1 MAKNKSAKGGK
12 GVFGKTADFFKKTI
26 VFFKN
31 PSVHFVIGML
41 CAAFVVFLVVSF
53 ISFFSA
59 GGNDQSVIE
68 AMAAGSSVAGEV
80 VENSSGKGGAV
91 LADFL
96 VNGCFGWASLCL
108 VPLLIIFSVRLMHLR
123 EMKIKRWVVSL
134 VFFLLWLSLLFS
146 FVFGNSFCDTFMS
159 PGGNHGEWLD
169 ALLTEYLGNVGVVLV
184 LVMALFFYMVY
195 MTKETIPFL
204 RKIFS
209 AGVDKVEK
217 ILPVKGAD
225 NADGAVAA
233 VVEDETEEK
242 PVDTVVAEPVLVVE
256 AAGKENDTDDE
267 PEKKMDNLIS
277 VDVAVADDVDAGNGE
292 GDTDEVAGSD
302 DAVAK
307 AFDAMSSRVAEENA
321 GDDGVYV
328 DYTDVVARE
337 QDDASADADE
347 VHTGVVDSSL
357 GVVPMDVEKVEGDD
371 DMGGDMLRPINPKDE
386 LSYYKPPTID
396 LLDEYE
402 QSAHSIDKDEQ
413 SANANKIVK
422 VLNDFNIEISSI
434 RASVG
439 PTITLYEITPAPGV
453 RISKIRN
460 LEDDIAM
467 SLSALCIRIVAPI
480 PGKGTIGIEVP
491 NAHKQI
497 VPMAS
502 LLNSRKYKETDM
514 ALPLAL
520 GKTISN
526 EVYMV
531 DMAKMPHLLVAG
543 ATGMGKSVGL
553 NAIIT
558 SLLFKMHPAYLK
570 FVMVDPKMVELS
582 LYGVLEKHFLAKLDG
597 DDEPIITDVNKVV
610 RTLKSLCVEMD
621 NRYRLLQMASVR
633 SVKEYNEKFLN
644 KELLPTKGHRFMP
657 YIVVVI
663 DEYGDLMMTAGREVE
678 QPIARIAQKARAV
691 GIHMIIATQR
701 PTTNIIT
708 GTIKANFP
716 ARMAFRV
723 ISAIDSRTILD
734 RSGAN
739 QLQGRGDMLFL
750 AGNDPVRVQ
759 CALVETKEVERVCA
773 YIAKQQGYLS
783 AYILPDPDEASEGGG
798 GGESG
803 GMRADISLDRLDP
816 LFADAARVV
825 VIAQHGS
832 TSLIQRKLEI
842 GFNRAGRIMDQLCKT
857 GIVGEQDGSKPRQ
870 VLCAD
875 EVDLEFRLKSLL
887 Q

>member
-1 MAKNKSAKGGK
+1 MAKDKERDKEKGKLGIWGK
-12 GVFGKTADFFKKTI
+12 MK
-26 VFFKN
+26 
-31 PSVHFVIGML
+31 
-41 CAAFVVFLVVSF
+41 AFVQKTKIFFENQNVQFVLGMICIAFAIYLASSFL
-53 ISFFSA
+53 SFFST
-59 GGNDQSVIE
+59 GGSDQSVVE
-68 AMAAGSSVAGEV
+68 EVAAAAGDAAG
-80 VENSSGKGGAV
+80 NTSGKGGAV
-91 LADFL
+91 VAHYFI
-96 VNGCFGWASLCL
+96 NRCFGWASVLL
-108 VPLLIIFSVRLMHLR
+108 LPLLVVVSFYLMGKRKLR
-123 EMKIKRWVVSL
+123 VGRWVVMT
-134 VFFLLWLSLLFS
+134 VFLLVWCSIF
-146 FVFGNSFCDTFMS
+146 FDFAFGNVMADSFMS
-159 PGGNHGEWLD
+159 PGG
-169 ALLTEYLGNVGVVLV
+169 
-184 LVMALFFYMVY
+184 
-195 MTKETIPFL
+195 
-204 RKIFS
+204 R
-209 AGVDKVEK
+209 
-217 ILPVKGAD
+217 
-225 NADGAVAA
+225 
-233 VVEDETEEK
+233 
-242 PVDTVVAEPVLVVE
+242 
-256 AAGKENDTDDE
+256 
-267 PEKKMDNLIS
+267 
-277 VDVAVADDVDAGNGE
+277 NGE
-292 GDTDEVAGSD
+292 VMKG
-302 DAVAK
+302 
-307 AFDAMSSRVAEENA
+307 FL
-321 GDDGVYV
+321 Y
-328 DYTDVVARE
+328 DV
-337 QDDASADADE
+337 
-347 VHTGVVDSSL
+347 L
-357 GVVPMDVEKVEGDD
+357 GVVGLVLLLLLSMLLFVVWLSPKVIGRLQELFGFIPKDEEEELKDAEDAQDEVDVVPAEDEVLVDEPGENRAEEADDDDVTVVIEDLPISEDEEVQEESEDADLELAKRFDEIAGGQTTDGDGEVVDDELEMEVEEAEGDD
-371 DMGGDMLRPINPKDE
+371 DMGGKMLRPINPKDE
-386 LSYYKPPTID
+386 LSYYKPPTLD

-402 QSAHSIDKDEQ
+402 QGVHSIDKDEQ
-413 SANANKIVK
+413 AENANNIVK
-422 VLNDFNIEISSI
+422 ALRNFGIEISSI
-434 RASVG
+434 KATVG

-491 NAHKQI
+491 NTHKQI
-497 VPMAS
+497 VPMVS

-558 SLLFKMHPAYLK
+558 SLLYKMHPAYLK

-582 LYGVLEKHFLAKLDG
+582 LYSVLEKHFLAKLEG
-597 DDEPIITDVNKVV
+597 EDEPIITDVNKVV

-621 NRYRLLQMASVR
+621 NRYKLLQMASVR
-633 SVKEYNEKFLN
+633 SVKEYNEKYLN

-657 YIVVVI
+657 YIVVII

-723 ISAIDSRTILD
+723 ISTIDSRTILD

-773 YIAKQQGYLS
+773 HIAKQQGYPS
-783 AYILPDPDEASEGGG
+783 PYILPEPDEAADFGDGGG
-798 GGESG
+798 GGAARG
-803 GMRADISLDRLDP
+803 DISPDKLDP

-825 VIAQHGS
+825 VLAQHGS

-842 GFNRAGRIMDQLCKT
+842 GFNRAGRIMDQLCRM
-857 GIVGEQDGSKPRQ
+857 GIVGEQEGSKPRQ

-875 EVDLEFRLKSLL
+875 EADLEFRLKSMM
-887 Q
+887 

>member
-1 MAKNKSAKGGK
+1 MTRDNHRTGLYTRIKERIVWVKN
-12 GVFGKTADFFKKTI
+12 FFLSKR
-26 VFFKN
+26 VQ
-31 PSVHFVIGML
+31 FVLGLL
-41 CAAFVVFLVVSF
+41 CVAFVVFLGN
-53 ISFFSA
+53 SFFSFFSS
-59 GGNDQSVIE
+59 GGNDQSVVE
-68 AMAAGSSVAGEV
+68 AMALDDVSETDMAG
-80 VENSSGKGGAV
+80 NTSGKSGAV
-91 LADFL
+91 LASYF
-96 VNGCFGWASLCL
+96 VNGCFGWSSILIL
-108 VPLLIIFSVRLMHLR
+108 PLLLLLAFRLMGLHR
-123 EMKIKRWVVSL
+123 IPSFSKVSMRRVVA
-134 VFFLLWLSLLFS
+134 VNIFAIVWLSVLFS
-146 FVFGNSFCDTFMS
+146 FFLGPKVGGSFVS
-159 PGGNHGEWLD
+159 PGGKHGECIAGFLN
-169 ALLTEYLGNVGVVLV
+169 EMLGVVGVVLF
-184 LVMALFFYMVY
+184 LVVTLLLFLVCLTDKTVTGLQKFFGFSPDGEPCEVKREEKDEESVGAEVEEPLFEVDIDASEEDGKDNKVVIIVDEPEPVVPD
-195 MTKETIPFL
+195 TDDEVA
-204 RKIFS
+204 RKFDELVAQTVAAQ
-209 AGVDKVEK
+209 AGD
-217 ILPVKGAD
+217 A
-225 NADGAVAA
+225 GAVQPEGDA
-233 VVEDETEEK
+233 VVEDG
-242 PVDTVVAEPVLVVE
+242 DVVQVGDGGMSMEVE
-256 AAGKENDTDDE
+256 ALNGDEDT
-267 PEKKMDNLIS
+267 
-277 VDVAVADDVDAGNGE
+277 
-292 GDTDEVAGSD
+292 
-302 DAVAK
+302 
-307 AFDAMSSRVAEENA
+307 
-321 GDDGVYV
+321 
-328 DYTDVVARE
+328 
-337 QDDASADADE
+337 
-347 VHTGVVDSSL
+347 
-357 GVVPMDVEKVEGDD
+357 
-371 DMGGDMLRPINPKDE
+371 GGDMLRPINPKDE
-386 LSYYKPPTID
+386 LSFYQPPTLD

-402 QSAHSIDKDEQ
+402 QGARSIDRDEQ
-413 SANANKIVK
+413 TENSNKIINALK
-422 VLNDFNIEISSI
+422 NFGIEISSI
-434 RASVG
+434 KASVG

-453 RISKIRN
+453 RINKIRN

-467 SLSALCIRIVAPI
+467 NLAALCVRIVAPI
-480 PGKGTIGIEVP
+480 PGKGTVGIEVP

-558 SLLFKMHPAYLK
+558 SLLYKMHPAYLK

-582 LYGVLEKHFLAKLDG
+582 LYSVLEKHFLAKLEG
-597 DDEPIITDVNKVV
+597 EDEPIITDVNKVV

-621 NRYRLLQMASVR
+621 NRYKLLQMASVR
-633 SVKEYNEKFLN
+633 SVKEYNEQYLN

-723 ISAIDSRTILD
+723 ISAVDSRTILD
-734 RSGAN
+734 RTGAN
-739 QLQGRGDMLFL
+739 QLQGKGDMLFL

-773 YIAKQQGYLS
+773 HIAKQQGYLTP
-783 AYILPDPDEASEGGG
+783 YILPEPDEVSDMSDGGG
-798 GGESG
+798 GGSRGE
-803 GMRADISLDRLDP
+803 ISLDKLDP

-825 VIAQHGS
+825 VLAQHGS

-842 GFNRAGRIMDQLCKT
+842 GFNRAGRIMDQLCKM
-857 GIVGEQDGSKPRQ
+857 GIVGEQEGSKPRQ

-875 EVDLEFRLKSLL
+875 EADLEFRLKSML
-887 Q
+887 

>member
-1 MAKNKSAKGGK
+1 MSKKKKAKGEK
-12 GVFGKTADFFKKTI
+12 NIFGKIADYGRVVAGFL
-26 VFFKN
+26 KN
-31 PSVHFVIGML
+31 PGFHFVLGL
-41 CAAFVVFLVVSF
+41 LGAAFVVFLFVSF
-53 ISFFSA
+53 VSFFSS
-59 GGNDQSVIE
+59 GGNDRSLVE
-68 AMAAGSSVAGEV
+68 AMASGSTVAGEV
-80 VENSSGKGGAV
+80 AENSSGKGGAI
-91 LADFL
+91 LADYL
-96 VNGCFGWASLCL
+96 VNGCFGWASIF
-108 VPLLIIFSVRLMHLR
+108 VIPLMIILSFRLMRLR
-123 EMKIKRWVVSL
+123 EMKIKRTVISL
-134 VFFLLWLSLLFS
+134 IFFMLWGSLLFA
-146 FVFGNSFCDTFMS
+146 FVFSEGFSSTFMS
-159 PGGNHGEWLD
+159 PGGDHGEWLCGLLD
-169 ALLTEYLGNVGVVLV
+169 EFVGPVGVILALLLS
-184 LVMALFFYMVY
+184 LFFYFLY
-195 MTKETIPFL
+195 MKKNTIPWL
-204 RKIFS
+204 REKLAFGAGLGQSS
-209 AGVDKVEK
+209 ADEPGRE
-217 ILPVKGAD
+217 
-225 NADGAVAA
+225 
-233 VVEDETEEK
+233 EDESDEE
-242 PVDTVVAEPVLVVE
+242 DE
-256 AAGKENDTDDE
+256 DDE
-267 PEKKMDNLIS
+267 PEDKEEDEDEDEFGEDDEDDEDDEAEAGEGGVEVVIDENAANGTGAADDDD
-277 VDVAVADDVDAGNGE
+277 DVARALDRMSGNIAQTIDTGDGE
-292 GDTDEVAGSD
+292 ISLNVE
-302 DAVAK
+302 K
-307 AFDAMSSRVAEENA
+307 AA
-321 GDDGVYV
+321 GDND
-328 DYTDVVARE
+328 T
-337 QDDASADADE
+337 
-347 VHTGVVDSSL
+347 
-357 GVVPMDVEKVEGDD
+357 
-371 DMGGDMLRPINPKDE
+371 GGDMLRPINPKDE
-386 LSYYKPPTID
+386 LSFYKPPTLD
-396 LLDEYE
+396 LLDKYE
-402 QSAHSIDKDEQ
+402 QGVHSIDKDEQ
-413 SANANKIVK
+413 SENANKIIR
-422 VLNDFNIEISSI
+422 VLKDFNIEISSI
-434 RASVG
+434 KASVG
-439 PTITLYEITPAPGV
+439 PTITLYEVTPAPGV

-514 ALPLAL
+514 ALPLAI

-553 NAIIT
+553 NTIIT
-558 SLLFKMHPAYLK
+558 SLLYKMHPAYLK

-582 LYGVLEKHFLAKLDG
+582 LYGVLEKHFLAKLEG

-621 NRYRLLQMASVR
+621 NRYKLLQMASVR

-657 YIVVVI
+657 YIVVII

-773 YIAKQQGYLS
+773 HIAKQQGYLS
-783 AYILPDPDEASEGGG
+783 AYILPDPDEAAEGG

-803 GMRADISLDRLDP
+803 GVRGDLTLDKLDP
-816 LFADAARVV
+816 LFAEAARVV
-825 VIAQHGS
+825 VLAQHGS
-832 TSLIQRKLEI
+832 TSLIQRKLEV

-857 GIVGEQDGSKPRQ
+857 GIVGEQEGSKPRQ

-875 EVDLEFRLKSLL
+875 EADLEFRLRSLM
-887 Q
+887 

>member
-1 MAKNKSAKGGK
+1 MAKKKENKSLLFKLKMMMVRVRHFFSNPNVRLALGLLCMGG
-12 GVFGKTADFFKKTI
+12 TI
-26 VFFKN
+26 YLGF
-31 PSVHFVIGML
+31 
-41 CAAFVVFLVVSF
+41 SF
-53 ISFFSA
+53 ISFLWT
-59 GGNDQSVIE
+59 GGGDQTIVES
-68 AMAAGSSVAGEV
+68 MATGEVAG
-80 VENSSGKGGAV
+80 NASGKGGAV
-91 LADFL
+91 VANYFM
-96 VNGCFGWASLCL
+96 NGCFGWAMLLVLPFLVLVSCSLMDVERVRGVRKVRWGMITL
-108 VPLLIIFSVRLMHLR
+108 FLLIWCSV
-123 EMKIKRWVVSL
+123 
-134 VFFLLWLSLLFS
+134 LFDS
-146 FVFGNSFCDTFMS
+146 VFGNFFQDSFTS
-159 PGGNHGEWLD
+159 PGGRNGEVMKD
-169 ALLTEYLGNVGVVLV
+169 FICDMLGVVGLVLV
-184 LVMALFFYMVY
+184 LLLSALLFMIKVSPR
-195 MTKETIPFL
+195 TVPFL
-204 RKIFS
+204 RRVLNFS
-209 AGVDKVEK
+209 KKNDDEVGAEDEDEEDDEGEEEDSEDGDDEIAKDVEIEVVSTSEADDAGDEGHVDEGTDEDDEVDEDME
-217 ILPVKGAD
+217 LARRFDAMG
-225 NADGAVAA
+225 GAV
-233 VVEDETEEK
+233 VLGEHSQGETVETGENGLEME
-242 PVDTVVAEPVLVVE
+242 VE
-256 AAGKENDTDDE
+256 AAD
-267 PEKKMDNLIS
+267 
-277 VDVAVADDVDAGNGE
+277 
-292 GDTDEVAGSD
+292 
-302 DAVAK
+302 
-307 AFDAMSSRVAEENA
+307 
-321 GDDGVYV
+321 
-328 DYTDVVARE
+328 
-337 QDDASADADE
+337 
-347 VHTGVVDSSL
+347 
-357 GVVPMDVEKVEGDD
+357 GDD
-371 DMGGDMLRPINPKDE
+371 DMGGRMVRPINPKDE
-386 LSYYKPPTID
+386 LSFYKPPTLD

-402 QSAHSIDKDEQ
+402 QGVHSIDKDEQ
-413 SANANKIVK
+413 AENANNIVK
-422 VLNDFNIEISSI
+422 ALKNFGIEISSI
-434 RASVG
+434 KATVG

-497 VPMAS
+497 VPMMS

-558 SLLFKMHPAYLK
+558 SLLYKMHPAYLK

-582 LYGVLEKHFLAKLDG
+582 LYSVLEKHFLAKLEG
-597 DDEPIITDVNKVV
+597 EDEPIITDVNKVV

-621 NRYRLLQMASVR
+621 NRYKLLQLASVR
-633 SVKEYNEKFLN
+633 SVKEYNEKYLN

-657 YIVVVI
+657 YIVVII

-723 ISAIDSRTILD
+723 ISTIDSRTILD

-773 YIAKQQGYLS
+773 HIAKQQGYQS
-783 AYILPDPDEASEGGG
+783 AYILPEPDDVVDYGGDAGGG
-798 GGESG
+798 SARG
-803 GMRADISLDRLDP
+803 DISPDKLDP

-825 VIAQHGS
+825 VLAQHGS

-842 GFNRAGRIMDQLCKT
+842 GFNRAGRIMDQLCRM
-857 GIVGEQDGSKPRQ
+857 GIVGEQEGSKPRQ

-875 EVDLEFRLKSLL
+875 ETDLEFRLKSMM
-887 Q
+887 

>member
-1 MAKNKSAKGGK
+1 MAKKRHKTSRFAGLKDRIARVKGFFASKSVQFVLGLLCLAFT
-12 GVFGKTADFFKKTI
+12 VF
-26 VFFKN
+26 
-31 PSVHFVIGML
+31 
-41 CAAFVVFLVVSF
+41 AASSFL
-53 ISFFSA
+53 SFFSA
-59 GGNDQSVIE
+59 GGGDQSVVE
-68 AMAAGSSVAGEV
+68 AVASGELTAGEAAG
-80 VENSSGKGGAV
+80 NTSGKGGAV
-91 LADFL
+91 LADYL
-96 VNGCFGWASLCL
+96 INNCFGWASVLML
-108 VPLLIIFSVRLMHLR
+108 PLLVLVSMRLMRLRSIHL
-123 EMKIKRWVVSL
+123 KRWSIIT
-134 VFFLLWLSLLFS
+134 VFAVLWCSVLFAFL
-146 FVFGNSFCDTFMS
+146 FGDTFAGGFVS
-159 PGGNHGEWLD
+159 PGGKHGVFVVELVGNI
-169 ALLTEYLGNVGVVLV
+169 LGVVGVVLFLV
-184 LVMALFFYMVY
+184 LTLLLFMICLNRKVIYWLQNKLNFDP
-195 MTKETIPFL
+195 KEREDDDDDDADEDDDDDNEEDVFE
-204 RKIFS
+204 
-209 AGVDKVEK
+209 VDIDAADEERKVEI
-217 ILPVKGAD
+217 ILDDEDIDEDADDEDAERARREMELARQFDAMMGRAVAATDNGTGAAGDAPVAD
-225 NADGAVAA
+225 NAPGNDANVITVSPAEQAGDGALSM
-233 VVEDETEEK
+233 E
-242 PVDTVVAEPVLVVE
+242 VE
-256 AAGKENDTDDE
+256 AA
-267 PEKKMDNLIS
+267 
-277 VDVAVADDVDAGNGE
+277 
-292 GDTDEVAGSD
+292 
-302 DAVAK
+302 
-307 AFDAMSSRVAEENA
+307 
-321 GDDGVYV
+321 
-328 DYTDVVARE
+328 
-337 QDDASADADE
+337 
-347 VHTGVVDSSL
+347 
-357 GVVPMDVEKVEGDD
+357 EGDD
-371 DMGGDMLRPINPKDE
+371 LGGDMLRPINPKDE
-386 LSYYKPPTID
+386 LSYYKPPTLD

-402 QSAHSIDKDEQ
+402 QGVHSIDKDEQ
-413 SANANKIVK
+413 NENANKIVTALK
-422 VLNDFNIEISSI
+422 NFGIEISTI
-434 RASVG
+434 KATVG

-497 VPMAS
+497 VPMMS

-558 SLLFKMHPAYLK
+558 SLLYKMHPAYLK

-582 LYGVLEKHFLAKLDG
+582 LYSVLEKHFLAKLEG
-597 DDEPIITDVNKVV
+597 EDEPIITDVNKVV

-621 NRYRLLQMASVR
+621 NRYKLLQLASVR
-633 SVKEYNEKFLN
+633 SVKEYNEKYLN

-657 YIVVVI
+657 YIVVII

-773 YIAKQQGYLS
+773 HIAKQQGYQT
-783 AYILPDPDEASEGGG
+783 AYILPEPDEAADMGGD
-798 GGESG
+798 G
-803 GMRADISLDRLDP
+803 GMRSDLSSDKLDP
-816 LFADAARVV
+816 LFAEAARLVV
-825 VIAQHGS
+825 RSQTGS
-832 TSLIQRKLEI
+832 TSLIQRTLEI

-857 GIVGEQDGSKPRQ
+857 GIVGEQVGSKPRQ
-870 VLCAD
+870 VLCVD
-875 EVDLEFRLKSLL
+875 ETDLEFRLKSLL

>member
-1 MAKNKSAKGGK
+1 MATSEHKNKNKNKKSAFASFAYACRMA
-12 GVFGKTADFFKKTI
+12 VDFFKGPN
-26 VFFKN
+26 VQ
-31 PSVHFVIGML
+31 FVAGLL
-41 CAAFVVFLVVSF
+41 CLAFAIFLCSSFVSF
-53 ISFFSA
+53 FVA
-59 GGNDQSVIE
+59 GGNDYSVVE
-68 AMAAGSSVAGEV
+68 AAGDAAVS
-80 VENSSGKGGAV
+80 NTSGRGGAV
-91 LADFL
+91 VAEFL
-96 VNGCFGWASLCL
+96 INSCFGWASLLMVPVVAL
-108 VPLLIIFSVRLMHLR
+108 VALRLMRIGHFGLGKWLAYGFFAMAWLSILFSLVFGEILSTSYVSPGGAHGEFMKNFFIDTVGIVGLVLLI
-123 EMKIKRWVVSL
+123 VVSL
-134 VFFLLWLSLLFS
+134 LLFMIHVSRNTIEWIKRLFS
-146 FVFGNSFCDTFMS
+146 FKKNSEKEPETDAAAEEPISVVVTAGEDEKIDVSVVATELMDDVADEEEAA
-159 PGGNHGEWLD
+159 EWL
-169 ALLTEYLGNVGVVLV
+169 G
-184 LVMALFFYMVY
+184 
-195 MTKETIPFL
+195 
-204 RKIFS
+204 
-209 AGVDKVEK
+209 
-217 ILPVKGAD
+217 
-225 NADGAVAA
+225 
-233 VVEDETEEK
+233 
-242 PVDTVVAEPVLVVE
+242 
-256 AAGKENDTDDE
+256 DDE
-267 PEKKMDNLIS
+267 LAKKF
-277 VDVAVADDVDAGNGE
+277 DDKYKSL
-292 GDTDEVAGSD
+292 GSSAEND
-302 DAVAK
+302 DAVLE
-307 AFDAMSSRVAEENA
+307 ME
-321 GDDGVYV
+321 
-328 DYTDVVARE
+328 
-337 QDDASADADE
+337 
-347 VHTGVVDSSL
+347 
-357 GVVPMDVEKVEGDD
+357 VEKAEGDE

-402 QSAHSIDKDEQ
+402 QSVQAIDKEEQ
-413 SANANKIVK
+413 AANANKIVE
-422 VLNDFNIEISSI
+422 VLKNFGIDISSI
-434 RASVG
+434 KATVG

-467 SLSALCIRIVAPI
+467 SLSALCIRIVAPM

-491 NAHKQI
+491 NARKQI

-502 LLNSRKYKETDM
+502 LLNSRKYKETEM

-582 LYGVLEKHFLAKLDG
+582 LYSVLEKHFLAKLEG
-597 DDEPIITDVNKVV
+597 EDEPIITDVNKVV

-633 SVKEYNEKFLN
+633 SVEEYNKKYLN

-773 YIAKQQGYLS
+773 HIAKQQGYQT
-783 AYILPDPDEASEGGG
+783 AYILPEPDESFDVSGEGSGSVR
-798 GGESG
+798 GE
-803 GMRADISLDRLDP
+803 ISSDKLDP
-816 LFADAARVV
+816 LFAEAARMVV
-825 VIAQHGS
+825 LAQHGS
-832 TSLIQRKLEI
+832 TSLIQRKLNI
-842 GFNRAGRIMDQLCKT
+842 GFNRAGRIMDQLCQT
-857 GIVGEQDGSKPRQ
+857 GIVGEQEGSKPRQ
-870 VLCAD
+870 VLCSD
-875 EVDLEFRLKSLL
+875 EADLEFRLKSLL
-887 Q
+887 

>member
-1 MAKNKSAKGGK
+1 MAKKNNKKGIFSSIRDSYRK
-12 GVFGKTADFFKKTI
+12 V
-26 VFFKN
+26 VLFFKN
-31 PSVHFVIGML
+31 HNVQFVFGL
-41 CAAFVVFLVVSF
+41 FFAAFAIFLLSSF
-53 ISFFSA
+53 ISFFSKGA
-59 GGNDQSVIE
+59 SDQSAIE
-68 AMAAGSSVAGEV
+68 IAAASAVDAPV
-80 VENSSGKGGAV
+80 VNTSGKSGAV
-91 LADFL
+91 VAEYLIND
-96 VNGCFGWASLCL
+96 CFGWASLVFLPL
-108 VPLLIIFSVRLMHLR
+108 VVLVAIRLMRLAHFKLG
-123 EMKIKRWVVSL
+123 RWMVYG
-134 VFFLLWLSLLFS
+134 FFTIVWSSLLFS
-146 FVFGNSFCDTFMS
+146 FAFGDFLEENYVS
-159 PGGNHGEWLD
+159 PGGAHGDYLKAVFVENIGVVGLILLLVVSLLLFMIYISRETITWMRNMFTLKSLRREGKDDNVECENTESPSVEFVEDSQLDESASHVSIVVTDGNERDVEIVSAEPDEDVVEPETLEIDDD
-169 ALLTEYLGNVGVVLV
+169 AL
-184 LVMALFFYMVY
+184 AQQ
-195 MTKETIPFL
+195 
-204 RKIFS
+204 
-209 AGVDKVEK
+209 
-217 ILPVKGAD
+217 
-225 NADGAVAA
+225 
-233 VVEDETEEK
+233 
-242 PVDTVVAEPVLVVE
+242 
-256 AAGKENDTDDE
+256 
-267 PEKKMDNLIS
+267 
-277 VDVAVADDVDAGNGE
+277 
-292 GDTDEVAGSD
+292 
-302 DAVAK
+302 
-307 AFDAMSSRVAEENA
+307 FDAMSRSI
-321 GDDGVYV
+321 
-328 DYTDVVARE
+328 E
-337 QDDASADADE
+337 QTANSEDALLAME
-347 VHTGVVDSSL
+347 
-357 GVVPMDVEKVEGDD
+357 VEKAEGDE
-371 DMGGDMLRPINPKDE
+371 DMGGKMLRPINPKDE

-402 QSAHSIDKDEQ
+402 QAVQSIDKDEQ
-413 SANANKIVK
+413 AANANKIVE
-422 VLNDFNIEISSI
+422 VLKNFGIEISSI
-434 RASVG
+434 KATVG
-439 PTITLYEITPAPGV
+439 PTITLYEITPAPGI

-467 SLSALCIRIVAPI
+467 SLAALCIRIVAPI

-582 LYGVLEKHFLAKLDG
+582 LYGVLEKHFLAKLEG
-597 DDEPIITDVNKVV
+597 EDEPIITDVNKVV

-621 NRYRLLQMASVR
+621 NRYKLLQMASVR
-633 SVKEYNEKFLN
+633 SVKEYNEKYLN

-657 YIVVVI
+657 YIVVII

-723 ISAIDSRTILD
+723 ISVIDSRTILD

-773 YIAKQQGYLS
+773 HIAKQQGYQT
-783 AYILPDPDEASEGGG
+783 AYILPEPDESVDMSGEGGAVR
-798 GGESG
+798 GE
-803 GMRADISLDRLDP
+803 ISSDKLDP
-816 LFADAARVV
+816 LFAEAARTVV
-825 VIAQHGS
+825 LAQHGS
-832 TSLIQRKLEI
+832 TSLIQRKFNV
-842 GFNRAGRIMDQLCKT
+842 GFNRAGRIMDQLCQT
-857 GIVGEQDGSKPRQ
+857 GIVGEQEGSKPRQ

-875 EVDLEFRLKSLL
+875 EADLEFRLKSLL
-887 Q
+887 

>member
-1 MAKNKSAKGGK
+1 MAKDKERDKEKGKLGIWGK
-12 GVFGKTADFFKKTI
+12 MK
-26 VFFKN
+26 
-31 PSVHFVIGML
+31 
-41 CAAFVVFLVVSF
+41 AFVQRTKIFFENQNVQFVLGMICIAFAIYLASSFL
-53 ISFFSA
+53 SFFST
-59 GGNDQSVIE
+59 GGSDQSVVE
-68 AMAAGSSVAGEV
+68 EVAAAAGDAAG
-80 VENSSGKGGAV
+80 NTSGKGGAV
-91 LADFL
+91 VAHYFI
-96 VNGCFGWASLCL
+96 NRCFGWASVLL
-108 VPLLIIFSVRLMHLR
+108 LPLLVVVSLYLMGKRKLR
-123 EMKIKRWVVSL
+123 VGRWVVMT
-134 VFFLLWLSLLFS
+134 VFLLVWCSIF
-146 FVFGNSFCDTFMS
+146 FDFAFGDVMADSFMS
-159 PGGNHGEWLD
+159 PGGRNGEVMKGFLYD
-169 ALLTEYLGNVGVVLV
+169 VLGVVGLV
-184 LVMALFFYMVY
+184 LLLLLSMLLFVIWLAPKVIGRLQELFGF
-195 MTKETIPFL
+195 IPKDEEEEL
-204 RKIFS
+204 KDDED
-209 AGVDKVEK
+209 AQDEVD
-217 ILPVKGAD
+217 
-225 NADGAVAA
+225 
-233 VVEDETEEK
+233 VVPAEDE
-242 PVDTVVAEPVLVVE
+242 VLV
-256 AAGKENDTDDE
+256 DE
-267 PEKKMDNLIS
+267 P
-277 VDVAVADDVDAGNGE
+277 GE
-292 GDTDEVAGSD
+292 N
-302 DAVAK
+302 
-307 AFDAMSSRVAEENA
+307 RAEEA
-321 GDDGVYV
+321 GDD
-328 DYTDVVARE
+328 DVTVVIE
-337 QDDASADADE
+337 DLPISEDEEVQEESEDADLE
-347 VHTGVVDSSL
+347 LAKRFDEIAGGQTTDGDGEVVDDEL
-357 GVVPMDVEKVEGDD
+357 EMEVEEAEGDD
-371 DMGGDMLRPINPKDE
+371 DMGGKMLRPINPKDE
-386 LSYYKPPTID
+386 LSYYKPPTLD

-402 QSAHSIDKDEQ
+402 QGVHSIDKDEQ
-413 SANANKIVK
+413 AENANNIVK
-422 VLNDFNIEISSI
+422 ALRNFGIEISSI
-434 RASVG
+434 KATVG

-491 NAHKQI
+491 NTHKQI
-497 VPMAS
+497 VPMVS

-558 SLLFKMHPAYLK
+558 SLLYKMHPAYLK

-582 LYGVLEKHFLAKLDG
+582 LYSVLEKHFLAKLEG
-597 DDEPIITDVNKVV
+597 EDEPIITDVNKVV

-621 NRYRLLQMASVR
+621 NRYKLLQMASVR
-633 SVKEYNEKFLN
+633 SVKEYNEKYLN

-657 YIVVVI
+657 YIVVII

-723 ISAIDSRTILD
+723 ISTIDSRTILD

-773 YIAKQQGYLS
+773 HIAKQQGYPS
-783 AYILPDPDEASEGGG
+783 PYILPEPDEAADFGDGGG
-798 GGESG
+798 GGAARG
-803 GMRADISLDRLDP
+803 DISPDKLDP

-825 VIAQHGS
+825 VLAQHGS

-842 GFNRAGRIMDQLCKT
+842 GFNRAGRIMDQLCRM
-857 GIVGEQDGSKPRQ
+857 GIVGEQEGSKPRQ

-875 EVDLEFRLKSLL
+875 EADLEFRLKSMM
-887 Q
+887 

>member
-1 MAKNKSAKGGK
+1 MAKKNNKKG
-12 GVFGKTADFFKKTI
+12 FFS
-26 VFFKN
+26 
-31 PSVHFVIGML
+31 SVGIAYRKV
-41 CAAFVVFLVVSF
+41 VVFIRNHNVQFVLGLLFLAIAIFLLSSFVSF
-53 ISFFSA
+53 FLV
-59 GGNDQSVIE
+59 GGNDQTVLE
-68 AMAAGSSVAGEV
+68 AVAGSAADGAVD
-80 VENSSGKGGAV
+80 NTSGKGGAV
-91 LADFL
+91 IANFL
-96 VNGCFGWASLCL
+96 INDCFGWAAVFLLPMFFLVGMRLMRLFEFKLGKWMVYSVFCL
-108 VPLLIIFSVRLMHLR
+108 VWFSLLFASAFGDVLDTSYVSPGGAHG
-123 EMKIKRWVVSL
+123 EYMKSFFIDNIGVVGLVLLLVVSL
-134 VFFLLWLSLLFS
+134 LLFMI
-146 FVFGNSFCDTFMS
+146 FVTRNTI
-159 PGGNHGEWLD
+159 EWLRK
-169 ALLTEYLGNVGVVLV
+169 LLVFKRSEG
-184 LVMALFFYMVY
+184 AS
-195 MTKETIPFL
+195 EE
-204 RKIFS
+204 
-209 AGVDKVEK
+209 AG
-217 ILPVKGAD
+217 G
-225 NADGAVAA
+225 
-233 VVEDETEEK
+233 
-242 PVDTVVAEPVLVVE
+242 VAEEDVEQQNVQEEQTVQPVLVTIDDNAGVE
-256 AAGKENDTDDE
+256 VSIAGDEDFLDDE
-267 PEKKMDNLIS
+267 PADGPDVEVENGGYEEIP
-277 VDVAVADDVDAGNGE
+277 VD
-292 GDTDEVAGSD
+292 D
-302 DAVAK
+302 DALA
-307 AFDAMSSRVAEENA
+307 AQFDAISMSLGQPAEA
-321 GDDGVYV
+321 GD
-328 DYTDVVARE
+328 AILAME
-337 QDDASADADE
+337 
-347 VHTGVVDSSL
+347 
-357 GVVPMDVEKVEGDD
+357 VEKADGDE

-402 QSAHSIDKDEQ
+402 QTVQSIDKDEQ
-413 SANANKIVK
+413 AANANKIVE
-422 VLNDFNIEISSI
+422 VLKNFGIEISSI
-434 RASVG
+434 KATVG

-597 DDEPIITDVNKVV
+597 EDEPIITDVSKVV

-621 NRYRLLQMASVR
+621 NRYKLLQMASVR

-657 YIVVVI
+657 YIVVII

-723 ISAIDSRTILD
+723 ISVIDSRTILD

-773 YIAKQQGYLS
+773 HIAKQQGYQT
-783 AYILPDPDEASEGGG
+783 AYILPEPDESVDLGGEGGAMR
-798 GGESG
+798 GE
-803 GMRADISLDRLDP
+803 ISSDKLDP
-816 LFADAARVV
+816 LFADAARAVV
-825 VIAQHGS
+825 LAQHGS
-832 TSLIQRKLEI
+832 TSLIQRKFNV
-842 GFNRAGRIMDQLCKT
+842 GFNRAGRIMDQLCQT
-857 GIVGEQDGSKPRQ
+857 GIVGEQEGSKPRQ
-870 VLCAD
+870 VLCSD
-875 EVDLEFRLKSLL
+875 EADLEFRLKSLL
-887 Q
+887 

>member
-1 MAKNKSAKGGK
+1 MAKKNNKKR
-12 GVFGKTADFFKKTI
+12 GVFSISDCYRRVVIFFRNHNVQF
-26 VFFKN
+26 VFGLLF
-31 PSVHFVIGML
+31 
-41 CAAFVVFLVVSF
+41 AAFAIFLCSSF
-53 ISFFSA
+53 VSFFS
-59 GGNDQSVIE
+59 
-68 AMAAGSSVAGEV
+68 
-80 VENSSGKGGAV
+80 KGGADYSV
-91 LADFL
+91 LETMAGAAADAPVANTSGKSGAIVAKYL
-96 VNGCFGWASLCL
+96 INDCFGWASLL
-108 VPLLIIFSVRLMHLR
+108 FLPLLVLVAVRLMRLF
-123 EMKIKRWVVSL
+123 ELKLGRWIVYG
-134 VFFLLWLSLLFS
+134 FFAIVWFSLLFS
-146 FVFGNSFCDTFMS
+146 FVFGDILDESYVS
-159 PGGNHGEWLD
+159 PGGAHGEFMNAVIVENIGIVGLILLLVVSLLLFMIYVSRDTISWMRNMLAIKKREKTMEPVEETASDVCVEIASDEEDVLD
-169 ALLTEYLGNVGVVLV
+169 SEPAPQ
-184 LVMALFFYMVY
+184 
-195 MTKETIPFL
+195 I
-204 RKIFS
+204 
-209 AGVDKVEK
+209 
-217 ILPVKGAD
+217 
-225 NADGAVAA
+225 
-233 VVEDETEEK
+233 
-242 PVDTVVAEPVLVVE
+242 PVLVTVGDETDVE
-256 AAGKENDTDDE
+256 IAVGDDE
-267 PEKKMDNLIS
+267 DEFVEPEEIEIN
-277 VDVAVADDVDAGNGE
+277 DDILAE
-292 GDTDEVAGSD
+292 Q
-302 DAVAK
+302 
-307 AFDAMSSRVAEENA
+307 FDAMSRSIEQVADTE
-321 GDDGVYV
+321 
-328 DYTDVVARE
+328 
-337 QDDASADADE
+337 DAVLSM
-347 VHTGVVDSSL
+347 S
-357 GVVPMDVEKVEGDD
+357 VEKAEGDE
-371 DMGGDMLRPINPKDE
+371 DMGGKMLRPINPKDE

-402 QSAHSIDKDEQ
+402 QAVQSIDKDEQ
-413 SANANKIVK
+413 AANANKIVE
-422 VLNDFNIEISSI
+422 VLKNFGIEISSI
-434 RASVG
+434 KATVG
-439 PTITLYEITPAPGV
+439 PTITLYEITPAPGI

-467 SLSALCIRIVAPI
+467 SLAALCIRIVAPI

-582 LYGVLEKHFLAKLDG
+582 LYGVLEKHFLAKLEG
-597 DDEPIITDVNKVV
+597 EDEPIITDVNKVV

-621 NRYRLLQMASVR
+621 NRYKLLQMASVR
-633 SVKEYNEKFLN
+633 SVKEYNEKYLN

-657 YIVVVI
+657 YIVVII

-723 ISAIDSRTILD
+723 ISVIDSRTILD

-773 YIAKQQGYLS
+773 HIAKQQGYQT
-783 AYILPDPDEASEGGG
+783 AYILPEPDESVDMGGEGGAMR
-798 GGESG
+798 GE
-803 GMRADISLDRLDP
+803 ISSDKLDP
-816 LFADAARVV
+816 LFADAARTVV
-825 VIAQHGS
+825 LAQHGS
-832 TSLIQRKLEI
+832 TSLIQRKFNV
-842 GFNRAGRIMDQLCKT
+842 GFNRAGRIMDQLCQT

-875 EVDLEFRLKSLL
+875 EADLEFRLKSLL
-887 Q
+887 

>member
-1 MAKNKSAKGGK
+1 MAK
-12 GVFGKTADFFKKTI
+12 KKHKAGLFLRFRMMAVRARLFLANPNVQFVLGLICIAFTI
-26 VFFKN
+26 
-31 PSVHFVIGML
+31 
-41 CAAFVVFLVVSF
+41 FLASSF
-53 ISFFSA
+53 LSFFSSGA
-59 GGNDQSVIE
+59 GDQTVVESVVSDE
-68 AMAAGSSVAGEV
+68 VAG
-80 VENSSGKGGAV
+80 NASGKGGAAV
-91 LADFL
+91 ANYFI
-96 VNGCFGWASLCL
+96 NRCFGWASLL
-108 VPLLIIFSVRLMHLR
+108 LLPLL
-123 EMKIKRWVVSL
+123 
-134 VFFLLWLSLLFS
+134 LLFS
-146 FVFGNSFCDTFMS
+146 FYLMKLRRVRLKRWTIIISFLVIWCSILFDFLFGNSFADSFMS
-159 PGGNHGEWLD
+159 PGGRNGELMKD
-169 ALLTEYLGNVGVVLV
+169 FLYDMLGVVGVILV
-184 LVMALFFYMVY
+184 LLLSLLLFMIYLSR
-195 MTKETIPFL
+195 KTIPWLQNLLGFE
-204 RKIFS
+204 
-209 AGVDKVEK
+209 VDEEE
-217 ILPVKGAD
+217 D
-225 NADGAVAA
+225 AVAA
-233 VVEDETEEK
+233 AESVEDVDEEY
-242 PVDTVVAEPVLVVE
+242 DEDDDVAEDDELDTCDEDDVVDLEMDVDVIDNDDERVLVVVDDNNDDEEDPDIELARRFDALSAGSADVPGEVVETDDAALSMEVE
-256 AAGKENDTDDE
+256 AAD
-267 PEKKMDNLIS
+267 
-277 VDVAVADDVDAGNGE
+277 
-292 GDTDEVAGSD
+292 
-302 DAVAK
+302 
-307 AFDAMSSRVAEENA
+307 
-321 GDDGVYV
+321 
-328 DYTDVVARE
+328 
-337 QDDASADADE
+337 
-347 VHTGVVDSSL
+347 
-357 GVVPMDVEKVEGDD
+357 GDD

-386 LSYYKPPTID
+386 LSYYKPPTLD

-402 QSAHSIDKDEQ
+402 QGVHSIDKDEQ
-413 SANANKIVK
+413 AENANNIVK
-422 VLNDFNIEISSI
+422 ALKNFGIEISSI
-434 RASVG
+434 KATVG

-497 VPMAS
+497 VPMVS

-558 SLLFKMHPAYLK
+558 SLLYKMHPAYLK

-582 LYGVLEKHFLAKLDG
+582 LYSVLEKHFLAKLEG
-597 DDEPIITDVNKVV
+597 EDDPIITDVNKVV

-657 YIVVVI
+657 YIVVII

-723 ISAIDSRTILD
+723 ISTIDSRTILD

-773 YIAKQQGYLS
+773 HIARQQGYQTP
-783 AYILPDPDEASEGGG
+783 YILPEPDEAVDFTDGGG
-798 GGESG
+798 SVARG
-803 GMRADISLDRLDP
+803 DISPDKLDP

-825 VIAQHGS
+825 VLAQHGS

-842 GFNRAGRIMDQLCKT
+842 GFNRAGRIMDQLCRM
-857 GIVGEQDGSKPRQ
+857 GIVGEQEGSKPRQ

-875 EVDLEFRLKSLL
+875 EADLEFRLKSMM
-887 Q
+887 

>member
-1 MAKNKSAKGGK
+1 MAKKKQSEGRFYKIRLFVAR
-12 GVFGKTADFFKKTI
+12 TRLFFANHNVQFVLGLICISFTI
-26 VFFKN
+26 
-31 PSVHFVIGML
+31 
-41 CAAFVVFLVVSF
+41 FLASSF

-59 GGNDQSVIE
+59 GADDQSVVE
-68 AMAAGSSVAGEV
+68 SVASGDAG
-80 VENSSGKGGAV
+80 NASGKGGAV
-91 LADFL
+91 VAHYFI
-96 VNGCFGWASLCL
+96 NRCFGWASILL
-108 VPLLIIFSVRLMHLR
+108 LPLFVLLSLRLMGRRQLR
-123 EMKIKRWVVSL
+123 LGRWTVITV
-134 VFFLLWLSLLFS
+134 FLLMWCSIF
-146 FVFGNSFCDTFMS
+146 FDFAFGNLFAGSFMS
-159 PGGNHGEWLD
+159 PGGGNGEVMADFLYD
-169 ALLTEYLGNVGVVLV
+169 MLGVVGLVLV
-184 LVMALFFYMVY
+184 LVLSMLLFMIYVSRG
-195 MTKETIPFL
+195 TITVLQKLFGLAP
-204 RKIFS
+204 KNN
-209 AGVDKVEK
+209 AGA
-217 ILPVKGAD
+217 AD
-225 NADGAVAA
+225 
-233 VVEDETEEK
+233 E
-242 PVDTVVAEPVLVVE
+242 
-256 AAGKENDTDDE
+256 DTDDE
-267 PEKKMDNLIS
+267 DDEEGEDEDEEDEEEPEN
-277 VDVAVADDVDAGNGE
+277 
-292 GDTDEVAGSD
+292 
-302 DAVAK
+302 
-307 AFDAMSSRVAEENA
+307 
-321 GDDGVYV
+321 
-328 DYTDVVARE
+328 
-337 QDDASADADE
+337 ADE
-347 VHTGVVDSSL
+347 VEKDVEEDEDEPDSEDEKIEIDIDVPADDEEENEPIRVVVDEEPAVQPTKSNEPSEEDL
-357 GVVPMDVEKVEGDD
+357 ELARQFDAIARSAGEAVQTGDEVLSMEVEAADGDD
-371 DMGGDMLRPINPKDE
+371 DMGGRMQRPINPKDE
-386 LSYYKPPTID
+386 LSYYNPPALE

-402 QSAHSIDKDEQ
+402 QGVHSIDKDEQ
-413 SANANKIVK
+413 AENANKIVTALK
-422 VLNDFNIEISSI
+422 NFGIEISSI
-434 RASVG
+434 KATVG

-497 VPMAS
+497 VPMKS

-558 SLLFKMHPAYLK
+558 SLLYKMHPAYLK

-582 LYGVLEKHFLAKLDG
+582 LYGVLEKHFLAKLEG
-597 DDEPIITDVNKVV
+597 EDEPIITDVNKVV

-621 NRYRLLQMASVR
+621 NRYKLLQMASVR

-657 YIVVVI
+657 YIVVII

-723 ISAIDSRTILD
+723 ISTIDSRTILD

-773 YIAKQQGYLS
+773 HIAKQQGYQT
-783 AYILPDPDEASEGGG
+783 AYILPEPDEAVDFGDGG
-798 GGESG
+798 SG
-803 GMRADISLDRLDP
+803 GSGARGDISPDKLDP

-825 VIAQHGS
+825 VLAQHGS

-842 GFNRAGRIMDQLCKT
+842 GFNRAGRIMDQLCRM
-857 GIVGEQDGSKPRQ
+857 GIVGEQEGSKPRQ

-875 EVDLEFRLKSLL
+875 EADLEFRLKSMM
-887 Q
+887 

>member
-1 MAKNKSAKGGK
+1 MMWQICHFFDTKSGNTIIGMAKKKQKAKRFLK
-12 GVFGKTADFFKKTI
+12 LRMLMVRARFFVT
-26 VFFKN
+26 N
-31 PSVHFVIGML
+31 PSVQFVLGLI
-41 CAAFVVFLVVSF
+41 CIAFTIFLTSSF
-53 ISFFSA
+53 LSFFSSGA
-59 GGNDQSVIE
+59 DDHSIVE
-68 AMAAGSSVAGEV
+68 AVASGDVAG
-80 VENSSGKGGAV
+80 NTSGKGGAV
-91 LADFL
+91 VADYFI
-96 VNGCFGWASLCL
+96 NRCFGWATLFAL
-108 VPLLIIFSVRLMHLR
+108 PLLLLVSCYLMRLRKVRL
-123 EMKIKRWVVSL
+123 KRWSVITAFLVIWGS
-134 VFFLLWLSLLFS
+134 VFFDFL
-146 FVFGNSFCDTFMS
+146 FGNSFADSFMS
-159 PGGNHGEWLD
+159 PGGRNGELIKD
-169 ALLTEYLGNVGVVLV
+169 FLYEMLGVVGVVIVLLLSLLLFMIYLSSKTIPWLQGLFGFASKNDSEPAASVTPDEEDEEYDEEDEDGCEYDEDNELEIDIDADGEEDDAENDV
-184 LVMALFFYMVY
+184 LV
-195 MTKETIPFL
+195 
-204 RKIFS
+204 
-209 AGVDKVEK
+209 
-217 ILPVKGAD
+217 
-225 NADGAVAA
+225 
-233 VVEDETEEK
+233 VVEDTPAVDDDDDDEDADMELARRFDAIAGGAADAAEHSLAETVQAGEAGLSME
-242 PVDTVVAEPVLVVE
+242 VE
-256 AAGKENDTDDE
+256 AADG
-267 PEKKMDNLIS
+267 DN
-277 VDVAVADDVDAGNGE
+277 
-292 GDTDEVAGSD
+292 
-302 DAVAK
+302 
-307 AFDAMSSRVAEENA
+307 
-321 GDDGVYV
+321 
-328 DYTDVVARE
+328 
-337 QDDASADADE
+337 
-347 VHTGVVDSSL
+347 
-357 GVVPMDVEKVEGDD
+357 
-371 DMGGDMLRPINPKDE
+371 DMGGNMLRPINPKDE

-402 QSAHSIDKDEQ
+402 QGVHSIDKDEQ
-413 SANANKIVK
+413 AENANNIVK
-422 VLNDFNIEISSI
+422 ALKNFGIEISSI
-434 RASVG
+434 KATVG

-558 SLLFKMHPAYLK
+558 SLLYKMHPAYLK

-582 LYGVLEKHFLAKLDG
+582 LYSVLEKHFLAKLEG
-597 DDEPIITDVNKVV
+597 EDDPIITDVNKVV

-633 SVKEYNEKFLN
+633 SVKEYNDKYLN

-657 YIVVVI
+657 YIVVII

-723 ISAIDSRTILD
+723 ISTIDSRTILD

-773 YIAKQQGYLS
+773 HIAKQQGYPS
-783 AYILPDPDEASEGGG
+783 PYILPEPDEAVDFGDGGG
-798 GGESG
+798 GGAARG
-803 GMRADISLDRLDP
+803 DISPDKLDP

-825 VIAQHGS
+825 VLAQHGS

-842 GFNRAGRIMDQLCKT
+842 GFNRAGRIMDQLCRM
-857 GIVGEQDGSKPRQ
+857 GIVGEQEGSKPRQ

-875 EVDLEFRLKSLL
+875 EADLEFRLKSMM
-887 Q
+887 

>member
-1 MAKNKSAKGGK
+1 MSKKTNHKNRTGFFASVAGRVRKA
-12 GVFGKTADFFKKTI
+12 ADFFR
-26 VFFKN
+26 N
-31 PSVHFVIGML
+31 PNVQFVMGLL
-41 CAAFVVFLVVSF
+41 CAALAIFLCSSFV
-53 ISFFSA
+53 SFFSTGGSDQTVLEATAPVA
-59 GGNDQSVIE
+59 GDAV
-68 AMAAGSSVAGEV
+68 AAGADAAVTEEKVGNTSGLSGAFVA
-80 VENSSGKGGAV
+80 NY
-91 LADFL
+91 LI
-96 VNGCFGWASLCL
+96 NGCFGWASVLML
-108 VPLLIIFSVRLMHLR
+108 PLLVIYAVRLMRMYRVKVLKWTYYTLFS
-123 EMKIKRWVVSL
+123 MA
-134 VFFLLWLSLLFS
+134 WLSLLFALI
-146 FVFGNSFCDTFMS
+146 FGDGLGNSFVS
-159 PGGNHGEWLD
+159 PGGAN
-169 ALLTEYLGNVGVVLV
+169 GN
-184 LVMALFFYMVY
+184 
-195 MTKETIPFL
+195 FL
-204 RKIFS
+204 RDFL
-209 AGVDKVEK
+209 DKSVG
-217 ILPVKGAD
+217 IVGTVLLLLVSLLVFMITVSRNTVVWLRNTLRFGAPD
-225 NADGAVAA
+225 EEENTRRKQNEAINEDYTEEF
-233 VVEDETEEK
+233 VVENEEPEELEDEVAPAVNDIDFELVSGDDEASVDDETAGFVE
-242 PVDTVVAEPVLVVE
+242 VDVDDAGDDETVVE
-256 AAGKENDTDDE
+256 
-267 PEKKMDNLIS
+267 
-277 VDVAVADDVDAGNGE
+277 ADDVDSPA
-292 GDTDEVAGSD
+292 VD
-302 DAVAK
+302 DAELA
-307 AFDAMSSRVAEENA
+307 ARFDAMSKNIGAVSTGGGTLSMEVEQA
-321 GDDGVYV
+321 GG
-328 DYTDVVARE
+328 
-337 QDDASADADE
+337 DE
-347 VHTGVVDSSL
+347 
-357 GVVPMDVEKVEGDD
+357 

-386 LSYYKPPTID
+386 LSYYKPPTLD

-402 QSAHSIDKDEQ
+402 QAAHSIDKDEQ
-413 SANANKIVK
+413 AANANKIVE
-422 VLNDFNIEISSI
+422 VLKNFGIDISSI
-434 RASVG
+434 KATVG

-497 VPMAS
+497 VPMVS

-558 SLLFKMHPAYLK
+558 SLLYKMHPAYLK

-582 LYGVLEKHFLAKLDG
+582 LYGVLEKHFLAKLEG
-597 DDEPIITDVNKVV
+597 EDEPIITDVHKVV

-621 NRYRLLQMASVR
+621 NRYKLLQLASVR

-657 YIVVVI
+657 YIVVII

-723 ISAIDSRTILD
+723 ISVIDSRTILD

-773 YIAKQQGYLS
+773 HIAKQQGYQR
-783 AYILPDPDEASEGGG
+783 AYILPEPDEGGDYSAEGGSRG
-798 GGESG
+798 
-803 GMRADISLDRLDP
+803 DISSDKLDP
-816 LFADAARVV
+816 LFADAARLVV
-825 VIAQHGS
+825 QAQSGS
-832 TSLIQRKLEI
+832 TSLIQRTLEI

-857 GIVGEQDGSKPRQ
+857 GIVGEQVGSKPRQ

-875 EVDLEFRLKSLL
+875 EADLEFRLKSLL
-887 Q
+887 

>member
-1 MAKNKSAKGGK
+1 MGKNNNNRNNTVKKVRFAKIKGYWARFRMFMADTRVQFVSGALLLA
-12 GVFGKTADFFKKTI
+12 FA
-26 VFFKN
+26 VFFCF
-31 PSVHFVIGML
+31 SYV
-41 CAAFVVFLVVSF
+41 
-53 ISFFSA
+53 SFFSS
-59 GGNDQSVIE
+59 GGDDQNLLE
-68 AMAAGSSVAGEV
+68 ALSADGAARAS
-80 VENSSGKGGAV
+80 NSTGVGGAM
-91 LADFL
+91 LAEYL
-96 VNGCFGWASLCL
+96 VNGCFGLASILL
-108 VPLLIIFSVRLMHLR
+108 FPLLILWSVSLLHICEVNYKRWTILLSLPVVWFSV
-123 EMKIKRWVVSL
+123 
-134 VFFLLWLSLLFS
+134 LFS
-146 FVFGNSFCDTFMS
+146 FIFGEGFDSWHVS
-159 PGGNHGEWLD
+159 PGGAHGYTVTSFIEQF
-169 ALLTEYLGNVGVVLV
+169 LGSVGVALV
-184 LVMALFFYMVY
+184 LVIMLLFYMIYV
-195 MTKETIPFL
+195 TKNTIPWL
-204 RKIFS
+204 QKKLGIRVGKSVEETDS
-209 AGVDKVEK
+209 AVGGDDDFDNDDTADEEAGEDECGDEVQIELDIDGCVSDNDEVSEGDVDIVEDDETRVPEENDDIAARFDEMNRRLAGNSEGNEVLSMEVEK
-217 ILPVKGAD
+217 AD
-225 NADGAVAA
+225 
-233 VVEDETEEK
+233 
-242 PVDTVVAEPVLVVE
+242 
-256 AAGKENDTDDE
+256 
-267 PEKKMDNLIS
+267 
-277 VDVAVADDVDAGNGE
+277 
-292 GDTDEVAGSD
+292 
-302 DAVAK
+302 
-307 AFDAMSSRVAEENA
+307 
-321 GDDGVYV
+321 
-328 DYTDVVARE
+328 
-337 QDDASADADE
+337 
-347 VHTGVVDSSL
+347 
-357 GVVPMDVEKVEGDD
+357 GDD
-371 DMGGDMLRPINPKDE
+371 DMGGDMQRPINPKDE
-386 LSYYKPPTID
+386 LSYYKPPTLD
-396 LLDEYE
+396 LLEEYE
-402 QSAHSIDKDEQ
+402 QAAQAIDRNEQ
-413 SANANKIVK
+413 AANANKIVE
-422 VLNDFNIEISSI
+422 VLKNFGIDISSI
-434 RASVG
+434 KATVG

-558 SLLFKMHPAYLK
+558 SLLYKMHPAYLK

-582 LYGVLEKHFLAKLDG
+582 LYSVLEKHFLAKLEG
-597 DDEPIITDVNKVV
+597 EDEPIITDVNKVV

-621 NRYRLLQMASVR
+621 NRYKLLQLASVR

-657 YIVVVI
+657 YIVVII

-773 YIAKQQGYLS
+773 HIAKQQGYQQ
-783 AYILPDPDEASEGGG
+783 AYILPEPEEAADFGGEGGG
-798 GGESG
+798 TRGE
-803 GMRADISLDRLDP
+803 ISSDKLDP
-816 LFADAARVV
+816 LFAEAARAVV
-825 VIAQHGS
+825 LAQHGS
-832 TSLIQRKLEI
+832 TSLIQRKFNV
-842 GFNRAGRIMDQLCKT
+842 GFNRAGRIMDQLCQT
-857 GIVGEQDGSKPRQ
+857 GIVGEQEGSKPRQ

-875 EVDLEFRLKSLL
+875 EADLEFRLKSLL
-887 Q
+887 

>member
-1 MAKNKSAKGGK
+1 MAK
-12 GVFGKTADFFKKTI
+12 KKHKAGLFLRFRMMAVRARLFLANPNVQFVLGLICIAFTI
-26 VFFKN
+26 
-31 PSVHFVIGML
+31 
-41 CAAFVVFLVVSF
+41 FLASSF
-53 ISFFSA
+53 LSFFSSGA
-59 GGNDQSVIE
+59 GDQTVVESVVSDE
-68 AMAAGSSVAGEV
+68 VAG
-80 VENSSGKGGAV
+80 NASGKGGAAV
-91 LADFL
+91 ANYFI
-96 VNGCFGWASLCL
+96 NRCFGWASLL
-108 VPLLIIFSVRLMHLR
+108 LLPLL
-123 EMKIKRWVVSL
+123 
-134 VFFLLWLSLLFS
+134 LLFS
-146 FVFGNSFCDTFMS
+146 FYLMKLRRVRLKRWTIIISFLVIWCSILFDFLFVNSFADSFMS
-159 PGGNHGEWLD
+159 PGGRNGELMKD
-169 ALLTEYLGNVGVVLV
+169 FLYDMLGVVGVILV
-184 LVMALFFYMVY
+184 LLLSLLLFMIYLSR
-195 MTKETIPFL
+195 KTIPWLQNLLGFE
-204 RKIFS
+204 
-209 AGVDKVEK
+209 VDEEE
-217 ILPVKGAD
+217 D
-225 NADGAVAA
+225 AVAA
-233 VVEDETEEK
+233 AESAEDVDEEYGE
-242 PVDTVVAEPVLVVE
+242 DDDVAEDDELDACDEDDVVDLEMDVDVIDNDDERVLVVVDDNNDDEEDPDIELARRFDALSAGSADVPGEVVETDDAALSMEVE
-256 AAGKENDTDDE
+256 AAD
-267 PEKKMDNLIS
+267 
-277 VDVAVADDVDAGNGE
+277 
-292 GDTDEVAGSD
+292 
-302 DAVAK
+302 
-307 AFDAMSSRVAEENA
+307 
-321 GDDGVYV
+321 
-328 DYTDVVARE
+328 
-337 QDDASADADE
+337 
-347 VHTGVVDSSL
+347 
-357 GVVPMDVEKVEGDD
+357 GDD

-386 LSYYKPPTID
+386 LSYYKPPTLD

-402 QSAHSIDKDEQ
+402 QGVHSIDKDEQ
-413 SANANKIVK
+413 AENANNIVK
-422 VLNDFNIEISSI
+422 ALKNFGIEISSI
-434 RASVG
+434 KATVG

-497 VPMAS
+497 VPMVS

-558 SLLFKMHPAYLK
+558 SLLYKMHPAYLK

-582 LYGVLEKHFLAKLDG
+582 LYSVLEKHFLAKLEG
-597 DDEPIITDVNKVV
+597 EDDPIITDVNKVV

-657 YIVVVI
+657 YIVVII

-723 ISAIDSRTILD
+723 ISTIDSRTILD

-773 YIAKQQGYLS
+773 HIARQQGYQTP
-783 AYILPDPDEASEGGG
+783 YILPEPDEAIDFADGGG
-798 GGESG
+798 SVARG
-803 GMRADISLDRLDP
+803 DISPDKLDP

-825 VIAQHGS
+825 VLAQHGS

-842 GFNRAGRIMDQLCKT
+842 GFNRAGRIMDQLCRM
-857 GIVGEQDGSKPRQ
+857 GIVGEQEGSKPRQ

-875 EVDLEFRLKSLL
+875 EADLEFRLKSMM
-887 Q
+887 

>member
-1 MAKNKSAKGGK
+1 MAKDKEKDKEKGKLGIWGK
-12 GVFGKTADFFKKTI
+12 MK
-26 VFFKN
+26 
-31 PSVHFVIGML
+31 
-41 CAAFVVFLVVSF
+41 AFVQKTKIFFENQNVQFVLGMICIAFAIYLASSFL
-53 ISFFSA
+53 SFFST
-59 GGNDQSVIE
+59 GGSDQSVVE
-68 AMAAGSSVAGEV
+68 EVAAAAGDAAG
-80 VENSSGKGGAV
+80 NTSGKGGAV
-91 LADFL
+91 VAHYFI
-96 VNGCFGWASLCL
+96 NRCFGWASVLL
-108 VPLLIIFSVRLMHLR
+108 LPLLVVVSFYLMGKRKLR
-123 EMKIKRWVVSL
+123 VGRWVVMT
-134 VFFLLWLSLLFS
+134 VFLLVWCSIF
-146 FVFGNSFCDTFMS
+146 FDFAFGNVMADSFMS
-159 PGGNHGEWLD
+159 PGGRNGEVMKGFLYD
-169 ALLTEYLGNVGVVLV
+169 VLGVVGLV
-184 LVMALFFYMVY
+184 LLLLLSMLLFVIWLAPKVIGRLQELFGF
-195 MTKETIPFL
+195 IPKDEEEEL
-204 RKIFS
+204 KDDED
-209 AGVDKVEK
+209 AQDEVD
-217 ILPVKGAD
+217 
-225 NADGAVAA
+225 
-233 VVEDETEEK
+233 VVPAEDE
-242 PVDTVVAEPVLVVE
+242 VLV
-256 AAGKENDTDDE
+256 DE
-267 PEKKMDNLIS
+267 P
-277 VDVAVADDVDAGNGE
+277 GE
-292 GDTDEVAGSD
+292 N
-302 DAVAK
+302 
-307 AFDAMSSRVAEENA
+307 RAEEA
-321 GDDGVYV
+321 GDD
-328 DYTDVVARE
+328 DVTVVIE
-337 QDDASADADE
+337 DLPISEDEEVQEESEDADLE
-347 VHTGVVDSSL
+347 LAKRFDEIAGGQTTDGDGEVVDDEL
-357 GVVPMDVEKVEGDD
+357 EMEVEEAEGDD
-371 DMGGDMLRPINPKDE
+371 DMGGKMLRPINPKDE
-386 LSYYKPPTID
+386 LSYYKPPTLD

-402 QSAHSIDKDEQ
+402 QGVHSIDKDEQ
-413 SANANKIVK
+413 AENANNIVK
-422 VLNDFNIEISSI
+422 ALRNFGIEISSI
-434 RASVG
+434 KATVG

-491 NAHKQI
+491 NTHKQI
-497 VPMAS
+497 VPMVS

-558 SLLFKMHPAYLK
+558 SLLYKMHPAYLK

-582 LYGVLEKHFLAKLDG
+582 LYSVLEKHFLAKLEG
-597 DDEPIITDVNKVV
+597 EDEPIITDVNKVV

-621 NRYRLLQMASVR
+621 NRYKLLQMASVR
-633 SVKEYNEKFLN
+633 SVKEYNEKYLN

-657 YIVVVI
+657 YIVVII

-723 ISAIDSRTILD
+723 ISTIDSRTILD

-773 YIAKQQGYLS
+773 HIAKQQGYPS
-783 AYILPDPDEASEGGG
+783 PYILPEPDEAADFGDGGG
-798 GGESG
+798 GGAARG
-803 GMRADISLDRLDP
+803 DISPDKLDP

-825 VIAQHGS
+825 VLAQHGS

-842 GFNRAGRIMDQLCKT
+842 GFNRAGRIMDQLCRM
-857 GIVGEQDGSKPRQ
+857 GIVGEQEGSKPRQ

-875 EVDLEFRLKSLL
+875 EADLEFRLKSMM
-887 Q
+887 

>member
-1 MAKNKSAKGGK
+1 MAK
-12 GVFGKTADFFKKTI
+12 KKHKAGLFLRFRMMAVRARLFLANPNVQFVLGLICIAFTI
-26 VFFKN
+26 
-31 PSVHFVIGML
+31 
-41 CAAFVVFLVVSF
+41 FLASSF
-53 ISFFSA
+53 LSFFSSGA
-59 GGNDQSVIE
+59 GDQTVVESVVSDE
-68 AMAAGSSVAGEV
+68 VAG
-80 VENSSGKGGAV
+80 NASGKGGAAV
-91 LADFL
+91 ANYFI
-96 VNGCFGWASLCL
+96 NRCFGWASLL
-108 VPLLIIFSVRLMHLR
+108 LLPLL
-123 EMKIKRWVVSL
+123 
-134 VFFLLWLSLLFS
+134 LLFS
-146 FVFGNSFCDTFMS
+146 FYLMKLRRVRLKRWTIIISFLVIWCSILFDFLFGNSFSDSFMS
-159 PGGNHGEWLD
+159 PGGRNGELMKD
-169 ALLTEYLGNVGVVLV
+169 FLYDMLGVVGVILV
-184 LVMALFFYMVY
+184 LLLSLLLFMIYLSR
-195 MTKETIPFL
+195 KTIPWLQNLLGFE
-204 RKIFS
+204 
-209 AGVDKVEK
+209 VDEEE
-217 ILPVKGAD
+217 D
-225 NADGAVAA
+225 AVAA
-233 VVEDETEEK
+233 AESVEDVDEEY
-242 PVDTVVAEPVLVVE
+242 DEDDDVAEDDELDTCDEDDVVDLEMDVDVIDNDDEHVLVVVDDNNDDEEDPDIELAKRFDALSAGSADVPGEVVETDDAALSMEVE
-256 AAGKENDTDDE
+256 AAD
-267 PEKKMDNLIS
+267 
-277 VDVAVADDVDAGNGE
+277 
-292 GDTDEVAGSD
+292 
-302 DAVAK
+302 
-307 AFDAMSSRVAEENA
+307 
-321 GDDGVYV
+321 
-328 DYTDVVARE
+328 
-337 QDDASADADE
+337 
-347 VHTGVVDSSL
+347 
-357 GVVPMDVEKVEGDD
+357 GDD

-386 LSYYKPPTID
+386 LSYYKPPTLD

-402 QSAHSIDKDEQ
+402 QGVHSIDKDEQ
-413 SANANKIVK
+413 AENANNIVK
-422 VLNDFNIEISSI
+422 ALKNFGIEISSI
-434 RASVG
+434 KATVG

-497 VPMAS
+497 VPMVS

-558 SLLFKMHPAYLK
+558 SLLYKMHPAYLK

-582 LYGVLEKHFLAKLDG
+582 LYSVLEKHFLAKLEG
-597 DDEPIITDVNKVV
+597 EDDPIITDVNKVV

-657 YIVVVI
+657 YIVVII

-723 ISAIDSRTILD
+723 ISTIDSRTILD

-773 YIAKQQGYLS
+773 HIARQQGYQTP
-783 AYILPDPDEASEGGG
+783 YILPEPDEAVDFADGGG
-798 GGESG
+798 GVARG
-803 GMRADISLDRLDP
+803 DISPDKLDP

-825 VIAQHGS
+825 VLAQHGS

-842 GFNRAGRIMDQLCKT
+842 GFNRAGRIMDQLCRM
-857 GIVGEQDGSKPRQ
+857 GIVGEQEGSKPRQ

-875 EVDLEFRLKSLL
+875 EADLEFRLKSMM
-887 Q
+887 